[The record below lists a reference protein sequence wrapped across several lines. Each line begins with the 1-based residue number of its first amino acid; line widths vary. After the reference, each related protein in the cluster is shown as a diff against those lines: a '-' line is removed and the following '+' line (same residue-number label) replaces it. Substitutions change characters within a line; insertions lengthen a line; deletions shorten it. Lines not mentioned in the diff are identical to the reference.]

1 MSAEL
6 YKALSDALNALVAAG
21 TITQEH
27 AERLFA
33 QSTDDP
39 ANPNSQ
45 AHPSPGEHIHGD
57 PDAHLFG
64 NLRTIKDVYQS
75 GRQAVPW
82 LVENLI
88 PKGAI
93 TLLAAAP
100 MAGKSTMLLSIMN
113 SMTEGEEWAGL
124 KVEQGSGWLFTDE
137 GDFSLSEIVHDVG
150 PAQESPHRI
159 FPISRKGASGLSDV
173 CYLAARGVDRLKEL
187 EEQDNNGWVP
197 PKAIIFDTLGTWS
210 ALTDSN
216 SYTEVIRAFHPLKA
230 LRDSTGCAVVLVHH
244 ARKNQ
249 ESGGN
254 GALPLVLGS
263 VGFAAQADHVI
274 SLSKWG
280 KGNSRKL
287 QMSGRYRGALSE
299 LVVTYAPSEEPH
311 KGSFTAGSEA
321 AGRSKPEEQYE
332 LQVLSLFTVGVEYAM
347 TELVGSKPI
356 GLSEK
361 ALRATVKSLVT
372 KGLLSTNGEHSNSP
386 KLRYSLGTLE
396 MPRVPLLE
404 LPC

>member
-6 YKALSDALNALVAAG
+6 YQDLANALNALVAAEV
-21 TITQEH
+21 ITQEH
-27 AERLFA
+27 AARLFA
-33 QSTDDP
+33 ESTDDP

-45 AHPSPGEHIHGD
+45 PHPNPGEQVHGD

-64 NLRTIKDVYQS
+64 NLRSIKDVYTS

-82 LVENLI
+82 LVQDLI
-88 PKGAI
+88 PKDAI

-100 MAGKSTMLLSIMN
+100 MAGKSTMLLSILN
-113 SMTEGEEWAGL
+113 CMTGGNEWAGL
-124 KVEQGSGWLFTDE
+124 QVEKGAAWLFSDE

-150 PAQESPHRI
+150 PDQESPHRI
-159 FPISRKGASGLSDV
+159 YPISRKGASGLSEV
-173 CYLAARGVDRLKEL
+173 CYLAARGIDRLKKL
-187 EEQDNNGWVP
+187 EEEDNNGWEP

-216 SYTEVIRAFHPLKA
+216 SYSEVIKAFHPLKA
-230 LRDSTGCAVVLVHH
+230 LRDSTGCAVILVHH

-249 ESGGN
+249 ETNGH

-274 SLSKWG
+274 SLSKYG
-280 KGNSRKL
+280 TGNSRKL
-287 QMSGRYRGALSE
+287 QMSGRYRGALTE
-299 LVVTYAPSEEPH
+299 LVVTYSSSEEPH
-311 KGSFTAGSEA
+311 KGSFSAGSES
-321 AGRSKPEEQYE
+321 AGRSDTGGQNE
-332 LQVLSLFTVGVEYAM
+332 LLVLALLTVGLEYSMA
-347 TELVGSKPI
+347 ELVAARPV

-361 ALRATVKSLVT
+361 AFRAAVKGLVT

-396 MPRVPLLE
+396 TPRAPLME
-404 LPC
+404 FPC